1 MRILIIGGTAFSGPH
16 VARLLQEAGHSVT
29 VFHRGLTEASL
40 PSQVSH
46 IHADQAQLANFK
58 PELTELSPEV
68 VLHMVPACAQD
79 AWTLLHSLRGIAQ
92 RAVVISSL
100 DVYRAYNRLLRIE
113 PGPPD
118 PIPLAE
124 DAPLREVLYPFR
136 GCEDSD
142 PADPE
147 ARRWGDDYDKI
158 LVEKIALSEPDL
170 PATVLRLPEV
180 YGPYDRQM
188 RLFPYL
194 KRMDDARPAILLSQE
209 RAKWRW
215 PRSYVENVAYAIF
228 LAVTNE
234 AAAGR
239 VYNLAEP
246 ECLAEAVW
254 VERIGQVAH
263 WSGKVASI
271 PADQLPSH
279 LREDYAWEHELVID
293 STRIRHELGYAEQVS
308 QEEGLRRTIAWQ
320 RSNPPDQFDAQ
331 LFDYPAEDSALAKI
345 VN

>member
-1 MRILIIGGTAFSGPH
+1 MRILIIGGTAFTGPH

-29 VFHRGLTEASL
+29 VFHRGKHEANL
-40 PSQVSH
+40 PPQVSH
-46 IHADQAQLANFK
+46 IHGDQAQLAQFK
-58 PELTELSPEV
+58 PELSELSPEV

-79 AWTLLHSLRGIAQ
+79 AWTLMCSLRGIA
-92 RAVVISSL
+92 RRSVVISSL

-113 PGPPD
+113 PGLPD

-124 DAPLREVLYPFR
+124 DAPLREQLYPFR
-136 GCEDSD
+136 GCEDCD

-170 PATVLRLPEV
+170 PATILRLPEI
-180 YGPYDRQM
+180 YGPYDRQV

-194 KRMDDARPAILLSQE
+194 KRMDDGRPAILLSQE
-209 RAKWRW
+209 KARWRW
-215 PRSYVENVAYAIF
+215 PRAYVENVAHAIF

-234 AAAGR
+234 SAAGR

-246 ECLAEAVW
+246 ECLAEAEW
-254 VERIGQVAH
+254 VDRIKQVAH
-263 WSGKVASI
+263 WSGKVVSL
-271 PADQLPSH
+271 PSEQLPSH
-279 LREDYAWEHELVID
+279 LREDYAWEHELVVD
-293 STRIRHELGYAEQVS
+293 STRIRQELGYAEQLS

-320 RSNPPDQFDAQ
+320 RANPPETFDPQ
-331 LFDYPAEDSALAKI
+331 LFDYHAEDKALDKI
-345 VN
+345 VK